1 MLNLTHWLISTQPGT
16 RVGVVVA
23 QRRPAARAGVLR
35 RSVPTLR
42 DAALPQI
49 HVAEDDARIFLVML
63 HGRTPSRS
71 LLDSS
76 ASALRR
82 DEPHHGRLARGQR
95 ALDEV
100 VEVGSGERGG
110 ALG

>member
-1 MLNLTHWLISTQPGT
+1 MTDSQSEDAGGSAPRATDS
-16 RVGVVVA
+16 
-23 QRRPAARAGVLR
+23 RP
-35 RSVPTLR
+35 
-42 DAALPQI
+42 
-49 HVAEDDARIFLVML
+49 AEDDATVVLVVL

-82 DEPHHGRLARGQR
+82 DEPHHGGFSRGQR